1 MADSFIKRV
10 LSVCDL
16 LAEANRPRC
25 LCINQMN
32 FAGAE
37 RAGRPTRQALR
48 EAVVCEMKHPVV
60 YVVLALPPLLC
71 GASDSVDALLAFVL
85 PPAYPFKPPSAYMLT
100 KGVLMPSSPCRGSEG
115 RARLLK
121 VSSLWE
127 ELVTSSNSAR
137 CERVDHE

>member
-10 LSVCDL
+10 LSECDL
-16 LAEANRPRC
+16 LAWANRPRC
-25 LCINQMN
+25 LCINQTY

-37 RAGRPTRQALR
+37 LAGCSTRQALR

-71 GASDSVDALLAFVL
+71 GTSGSVDALLAFVL

-100 KGVLMPSSPCRGSEG
+100 KGVFMPSSPCRGSEG
-115 RARLLK
+115 RPRLLK

-127 ELVTSSNSAR
+127 EVASSNSAR